1 VSPTTAAVVL
11 AHSPLTDATA
21 WGALPDVLRSRGREV
36 VVLDVT
42 DDDGPPYASR
52 YVARAALQV
61 RDALGGAPAVLVG
74 HSGAGYLLPLLGA
87 ARRAARARVSAY
99 LFLDAG
105 LPPGRPASRLDLLR
119 VEVGDAAPELAAQL
133 GAHLAGGGTYP
144 DWTDQDL
151 RAEITDDSARA
162 ALLRSIRP
170 RGEAFFTEPVP
181 VAPDWPEAPCGFLR
195 LSSSYDGPARQ
206 ASLRGWPVTGS
217 GEDRPGGHFAAVVE
231 PDRLADDLEALL
243 TRL

>member
-1 VSPTTAAVVL
+1 MTPSSAALVL

-42 DDDGPPYASR
+42 DDDGPPFASR
-52 YVARAALQV
+52 YVARGALQV

-105 LPPGRPASRLDLLR
+105 LPPTRPMSRLELLR
-119 VEVGDAAPELAAQL
+119 VEVGDASPELAGQL
-133 GAHLAGGGTYP
+133 GAHLAEGGSYP
-144 DWTDQDL
+144 DWTDEDL
-151 RAEITDDSARA
+151 RAETTDDSTRA

-170 RGEAFFTEPVP
+170 RGEDFFIEPVP
-181 VAPDWPEAPCGFLR
+181 IAPDWPEAPCGFLQ

-206 ASLRGWPVTGS
+206 ASLRGWAVAGS
-217 GEDRPGGHFAAVVE
+217 AEHRPDSHFAALVE
-231 PDRLADDLEALL
+231 PDRLAGDLEALL
-243 TRL
+243 ARL